1 MPVQLRNIVAPSIL
15 SADFTRLSEQIKQ
28 IEQGGA
34 DWVHCDVMDGRYV
47 PNITFGP
54 FIVEAVRRCTSLP
67 IDTHLMIV
75 EPEKYVKAFIDAGS
89 THITVHQEACLHLH
103 RTVELI
109 HSLGAKAGVS
119 LNPATPVSSL
129 EEILPLLDL
138 VLIMSVNP
146 GFGGQKFI
154 SSSIDKVRKLHR
166 LREALNPNLIIAID
180 GGITPEN
187 APLVRSAGADALIA
201 GSAVFCATNISDAI
215 LQLRQLD

>member
-1 MPVQLRNIVAPSIL
+1 M
-15 SADFTRLSEQIKQ
+15 
-28 IEQGGA
+28 
-34 DWVHCDVMDGRYV
+34 
-47 PNITFGP
+47 
-54 FIVEAVRRCTSLP
+54 
-67 IDTHLMIV
+67 
-75 EPEKYVKAFIDAGS
+75 
-89 THITVHQEACLHLH
+89 HQEACLHLH

-119 LNPATPVSSL
+119 LNPATPVSTL
-129 EEILPLLDL
+129 EEILPFLDL

-201 GSAVFCATNISDAI
+201 GSAVFCATNISEAI
-215 LQLRQLD
+215 FQLRQSD